1 MTLQIGNVLIELQ
14 GLAPDLVPAHTR
26 TFVVSDDQPAA
37 LCYHFHLVDILPKPS
52 DLWTP
57 VYQKNVLTVY
67 ANGPL
72 ERRLLTD
79 PNGMIPYAVYE
90 EVSDREIDVFFL
102 RPLLRELAIDTI
114 FHSCLALER
123 YFARLGCYVLHCS
136 CLIYH
141 DQAVLFSG
149 PSGIGKSTH
158 ADLWVRYIPGA
169 YVMNGDRCLISVS
182 PDGTYYANAWP
193 VCGSSEICHLGRFPL
208 RAIVF
213 MGQSPTNDLTDLN
226 LMQRLRL
233 LNMQLMVN
241 HWNPDAT
248 RIALDWMTRLVS
260 TIDIRL
266 YACNLTPEA
275 PLLLASTLFPT
286 DSYSNTE
293 SQ

>member
-37 LCYHFHLVDILPKPS
+37 LCYHFHLVDLLPAPS

-193 VCGSSEICHLGRFPL
+193 VCGSSEICHLGHFPL